1 MQLYTRL
8 EGLDDVLK
16 ELREVEREA
25 KHEAVNVLRIETQK
39 VVEDAKSRAPKDTG
53 AMARGIRRSV
63 SAKKL
68 TATISAGGKVGGV
81 DTYYAQFVE
90 FGTKNMPA
98 QPFFFPACRAHEE
111 EIGRALSDALA
122 KLVEGGGR

>member
-1 MQLYTRL
+1 MKLYARL
-8 EGLDDVLK
+8 EGVDDILK
-16 ELREVEREA
+16 ELRKVEKEARHEVLI
-25 KHEAVNVLRIETQK
+25 VLNEKTK
-39 VVEDAKSRAPKDTG
+39 VVVEDARSRATKDTG
-53 AMARGIRRSV
+53 AMSKGIRRSV

-98 QPFFFPACRAHEE
+98 RPFFFPACRAHEE
-111 EIGRALSDALA
+111 EIGKALSDALA
-122 KLVEGGGR
+122 KLIEGGKA

>member
-1 MQLYTRL
+1 MRLYTRL
-8 EGLDDVLK
+8 EGVDDILK
-16 ELREVEREA
+16 ELRQVEKEA
-25 KHEAVNVLRIETQK
+25 KHEVVNVLREQSQL
-39 VVEDAKSRAPKDTG
+39 VVEDARDRAPKDTG
-53 AMARGIRRSV
+53 AMAKGIKRSV
-63 SAKKL
+63 SAKRL
-68 TATISAGGKVGGV
+68 TATISAGGKAGGA
-81 DTYYAQFVE
+81 DTYYARFVE

>member
-1 MQLYTRL
+1 VKLYARL
-8 EGLDDVLK
+8 EGVDDILK
-16 ELREVEREA
+16 ELRQVEKEARHEVV
-25 KHEAVNVLRIETQK
+25 KVLHDQSQL
-39 VVEDAKSRAPKDTG
+39 VVEDARGRAPKDTG
-53 AMARGIRRSV
+53 AMAKGIRRSV

-68 TATISAGGKVGGV
+68 TATISAGGKVGGA
-81 DTYYAQFVE
+81 DTYYARFVE

-122 KLVEGGGR
+122 KLIEGGKA

>member
-1 MQLYTRL
+1 MKLYARL
-8 EGLDDVLK
+8 EGVDDILE
-16 ELREVEREA
+16 ELRKVEKEA
-25 KHEAVNVLRIETQK
+25 KHEVVNVLREQTQE

-53 AMARGIRRSV
+53 AMADGIRRSV
-63 SAKKL
+63 SAKRL
-68 TATISAGGKVGGV
+68 TATISAGGKVHGV

-98 QPFFFPACRAHEE
+98 RPFFFPACRAHEE
-111 EIGRALSDALA
+111 VIGKALSDALA